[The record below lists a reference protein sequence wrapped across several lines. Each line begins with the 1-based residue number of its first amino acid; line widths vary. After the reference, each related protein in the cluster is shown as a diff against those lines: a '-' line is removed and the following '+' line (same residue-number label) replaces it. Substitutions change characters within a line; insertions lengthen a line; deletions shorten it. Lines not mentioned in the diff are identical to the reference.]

1 MQEVAIET
9 VEIVTTDESAES
21 GVLSELD
28 VELLAKV
35 GGGWLSWGY

>member
-9 VEIVTTDESAES
+9 VEIVTADESAES
-21 GVLSELD
+21 GVMSELD